1 MEQGAPIPLDPLD
14 NIKRLLKEDPDWIFS
29 RRYGFSA
36 EKLAKKYPDGV
47 PMKILVEVLMTSEEV
62 LQVIWDDLIEDLQR
76 MLKPKE
82 ANE

>member
-1 MEQGAPIPLDPLD
+1 MEQGDTIPLDPLE

-36 EKLAKKYPDGV
+36 EKLAKKYPEGV

-62 LQVIWDDLIEDLQR
+62 LQVIWEDLVEDLQK
-76 MLKPKE
+76 LLNPKE
-82 ANE
+82 